1 MHWGTA
7 PIRVPDKSLLSI
19 GEVADALGYS
29 DKTVRAFIKDGIFP
43 PGKAIAGGEQRW
55 SNMTVAAWLLWVEH
69 CLPGGALPGKPG
81 PEGSKSTPE
90 G

>member
-19 GEVADALGYS
+19 GEVAEALGYS
-29 DKTVRAFIKDGIFP
+29 ERSLRTMIRDGAFP
-43 PGKAIAGGEQRW
+43 PGKSVAGRDIRW

-69 CLPGGALPGKPG
+69 CQPTGATPGRSSA
-81 PEGSKSTPE
+81 ETPRDAQD